1 MGGIFFMLQSWRSG
15 ARAPADGLANAY
27 TITHGGVR
35 RGSALAPLRGA
46 PDNCDVATRRAAPAR
61 ETHWSALMDK
71 LTRRDLVKASA
82 GAVAGLAALSAMP
95 ERLAAAVHTARRGK
109 QAARI
114 RFAVIGANHGHINGQ
129 VSSVTRGGGE
139 LVAYY
144 IKEPDLR
151 AAFAKRNPNAKA
163 VDDERAILD
172 DPSIQLVVS
181 ASIPDERAPLGVR
194 VMKAGKDFMVDKPGI
209 TSMAQLAEARKV
221 QAETKRIYSILF
233 SERLEVP
240 AAVKAG
246 ELVKAGAI
254 GTVIQTVGLGP
265 HQIIQRGAP
274 RPEWFWDPA
283 RYGGI
288 LVDIGSHQFDQFLF
302 FTGSTTGEIVASQV
316 RNVRHPE
323 HPKFQDFGDV
333 MVRGNGGTGY
343 IRMDWFT
350 PNGLSTWGDGRMT
363 ILGTDGYIELRKY
376 VDIAGRPG
384 GNHLFIVDQKGTNY
398 IDCKGMETPYGR
410 QLVDD
415 VVNRTETAVPQ
426 KHTFL
431 ASELSIRAQ
440 DQAKQLAPGAH
451 PV

>member
-1 MGGIFFMLQSWRSG
+1 
-15 ARAPADGLANAY
+15 
-27 TITHGGVR
+27 
-35 RGSALAPLRGA
+35 
-46 PDNCDVATRRAAPAR
+46 
-61 ETHWSALMDK
+61 MDK

-82 GAVAGLAALSAMP
+82 GAVAGLAALSAVP

-114 RFAVIGANHGHINGQ
+114 RFAVIGANHGHIYGQ

-139 LVAYY
+139 LVSYY
-144 IKEPDLR
+144 IKEPEIRD
-151 AAFAKRNPNAKA
+151 AFAKRFPNAKA
-163 VDDERAILD
+163 VADERAILD
-172 DPSIQLVVS
+172 DSTIQLVVS

-254 GTVIQTVGLGP
+254 GTVIQTAGFGP

-288 LVDIGSHQFDQFLF
+288 LVDIGSHQFDQFLY

-316 RNVRHPE
+316 LNVRHPE

-333 MVRGNGGTGY
+333 MVRGDGGTGY

-350 PNGLSTWGDGRMT
+350 PNGLGTWGDGRMT

-376 VDIAGRPG
+376 ADIAGRPG

-398 IDCKGMETPYGR
+398 IDCKGMETPYGK

-415 VVNRTETAVPQ
+415 VVNRTETALPQ

-440 DQAKQLAPGAH
+440 DQAKVLKAGAH